1 MKKIIGQI
9 VRVEQDYMNKVKIRL
24 ITLAA
29 LVAAFVL
36 VLGAAL
42 GLAVPSKGVSAADY
56 APSGIFSAGA
66 GGEVKAFKAQQGE
79 DEPAY
84 TAFVLSDEGKMY
96 FRRDLALKWY
106 VKSEAESGSLA
117 NPGKAQYFSIA
128 VNFPAIEFEKLTLAF
143 ESAEENISKEGKATN
158 SLVFEATETGAEVY
172 IKDAAHQKDEEFIP
186 SKKIAIAAKQDV
198 KIAFTGDKN
207 GAFAVEINGEEA
219 GLFTNIGGYFLE
231 YLSSASSTPR
241 IPMTFTAELP
251 EAEEGET
258 QVAQKILLKELNGQS
273 FALKNG
279 TDAKNPD
286 GTVKVEEDGTV
297 AVTGGRVE
305 DDTPPVLVFNQK
317 VYAFTLG
324 QKYSLTYEAI
334 DVCDETV
341 SVTRQYYMYKSDV
354 TEPEYKSLNTSTYFL
369 RQSDDSTREYVSVR
383 FELDDGRTKAEGAD
397 PDYVYLTW
405 YAAESAVVKQTEGE
419 TKKDF
424 MLVDTER
431 TGPEYSCIETDA
443 SDADNPVSKLTA
455 DAQDKIEAY
464 QQAVEE
470 AASTAKAGKG
480 AYFYLPSLRG
490 LISSACADYRDLRFS
505 IYYHKPGQ
513 SESASYSSATTLNY
527 NALRFEIDKM
537 GTYSFRVIA
546 ADKSG
551 NEMKLYIDGE
561 WVTVT
566 SSNIDDTV
574 IPEFHFTVGY
584 DGAVIEDPG
593 EKSLGYRDSS
603 YTIDS
608 FEVIALEGYL
618 QDYTLYRF
626 DESKYTAG
634 NLSYSDMVLHPE
646 NYLDYLTEIQKYN
659 SEVSE
664 DDAAWDRTDNDYNW
678 NPDSSLSFR
687 PQESGFYF
695 VKLVVTDAQLPKNEA
710 TAYQVIE
717 VRNPIDVTPGETYW
731 LENNITSIVLFSVS
745 AVLAIVI
752 VVLFVVKPSEKKV
765 EEVDLEKLKGRRKK

>member
-1 MKKIIGQI
+1 MRLFKKYI
-9 VRVEQDYMNKVKIRL
+9 
-24 ITLAA
+24 
-29 LVAAFVL
+29 FP
-36 VLGAAL
+36 LGTM
-42 GLAVPSKGVSAADY
+42 GLC
-56 APSGIFSAGA
+56 
-66 GGEVKAFKAQQGE
+66 
-79 DEPAY
+79 
-84 TAFVLSDEGKMY
+84 
-96 FRRDLALKWY
+96 
-106 VKSEAESGSLA
+106 
-117 NPGKAQYFSIA
+117 
-128 VNFPAIEFEKLTLAF
+128 IE
-143 ESAEENISKEGKATN
+143 
-158 SLVFEATETGAEVY
+158 
-172 IKDAAHQKDEEFIP
+172 
-186 SKKIAIAAKQDV
+186 
-198 KIAFTGDKN
+198 
-207 GAFAVEINGEEA
+207 
-219 GLFTNIGGYFLE
+219 
-231 YLSSASSTPR
+231 R
-241 IPMTFTAELP
+241 
-251 EAEEGET
+251 
-258 QVAQKILLKELNGQS
+258 
-273 FALKNG
+273 
-279 TDAKNPD
+279 
-286 GTVKVEEDGTV
+286 
-297 AVTGGRVE
+297 GRK
-305 DDTPPVLVFNQK
+305 P
-317 VYAFTLG
+317 
-324 QKYSLTYEAI
+324 
-334 DVCDETV
+334 
-341 SVTRQYYMYKSDV
+341 RQYYMYKSDV

-455 DAQDKIEAY
+455 DAQDKIEPY